1 MVYVLSLL
9 RTCLSNSPL
18 LFLSLFFFPPCA
30 FSIVIKTVV
39 IVVVI
44 PFSFYIHMFSLL
56 AALYQLV
63 AAQLL
68 RLLLPPWFPLELDR
82 HYKHII
88 CTIMALLH
96 GLDMC
101 IS

>member
-1 MVYVLSLL
+1 
-9 RTCLSNSPL
+9 
-18 LFLSLFFFPPCA
+18 
-30 FSIVIKTVV
+30 
-39 IVVVI
+39 
-44 PFSFYIHMFSLL
+44 MFSLL

-101 IS
+101 IFESFSLLDF